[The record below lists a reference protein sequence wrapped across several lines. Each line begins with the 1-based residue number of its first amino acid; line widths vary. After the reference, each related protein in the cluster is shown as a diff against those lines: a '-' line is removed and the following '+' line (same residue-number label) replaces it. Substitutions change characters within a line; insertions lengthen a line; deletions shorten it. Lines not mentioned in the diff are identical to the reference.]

1 MMDKTHDV
9 LDSPTGWVN
18 EHIQRYVASD
28 GANGHE
34 WRGAPTLL
42 LTTQGRKTGQW
53 HRTALIYGRDGDHYV
68 LVASRGGNPNHPSWY
83 LNLSANPDVEVQ
95 VNAEKF
101 RARAHTASPEEKARL
116 WPIMTK
122 IWPAY
127 NDYQGKTERE
137 IPVVVLEPLGK

>member
-1 MMDKTHDV
+1 MAHPKDV

-42 LTTQGRKTGQW
+42 LSTQGRKTGQW
-53 HRTALIYGRDGDHYV
+53 HRTALIYGQDGADYV
-68 LVASRGGNPNHPSWY
+68 IVASRGGNPNHPSWY
-83 LNLSANPDVEVQ
+83 LNLSANPEVQVQ

-101 RARAHTASPEEKARL
+101 SARAHTASREEKARL
-116 WPIMTK
+116 WPLMAS

-127 NDYQGKTERE
+127 NDYQAKTERD
-137 IPVVVLEPLGK
+137 IPVVVLTPLA